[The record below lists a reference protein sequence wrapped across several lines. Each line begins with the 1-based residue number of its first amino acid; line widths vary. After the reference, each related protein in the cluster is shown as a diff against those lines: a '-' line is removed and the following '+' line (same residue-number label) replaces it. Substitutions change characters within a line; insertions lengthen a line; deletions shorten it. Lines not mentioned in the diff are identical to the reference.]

1 LFALVAHAGS
11 LPPAKI
17 AEQAPS
23 PDIREFR
30 LSGAAA
36 VHIIAVDTGASMK
49 TEGSNMAQGH
59 GELDKAALLSAE
71 EREKS
76 VVITNP
82 ARPDNPMIFVSDE
95 FEKQTGYTARESL
108 GKNCRFLQGPE
119 TDPAAVE
126 AIRAALRD
134 KREITID
141 ILNYRKDGR
150 KFWNRLRIR
159 PLYGDDGK
167 VMFFAGAQNPIPE
180 EEVRKEP
187 RAGTR
192 D

>member
-1 LFALVAHAGS
+1 MT
-11 LPPAKI
+11 
-17 AEQAPS
+17 
-23 PDIREFR
+23 
-30 LSGAAA
+30 
-36 VHIIAVDTGASMK
+36 IIALDRRAGMK
-49 TEGSNMAQGH
+49 AEGSNMAQGH
-59 GELDKAALLSAE
+59 GELEKAALLSAE

-82 ARPDNPMIFVSDE
+82 ARLDNPMIFVSDE
-95 FEKQTGYTARESL
+95 FEKQTGYTAEESL

-134 KREITID
+134 EREITID
-141 ILNYRKDGR
+141 ILNYRKDGT

-187 RAGTR
+187 RADTR

>member
-1 LFALVAHAGS
+1 MEA
-11 LPPAKI
+11 
-17 AEQAPS
+17 
-23 PDIREFR
+23 
-30 LSGAAA
+30 
-36 VHIIAVDTGASMK
+36 
-49 TEGSNMAQGH
+49 EGSIMAQGK

-95 FEKQTGYTARESL
+95 FEKQTGYSAEESL

-119 TDPAAVE
+119 TDPATVQ

-134 KREITID
+134 KKEITVD
-141 ILNYRKDGR
+141 ILNYRKDGT

-159 PLYGDDGK
+159 PLYGEDGK

-180 EEVRKEP
+180 QEVRRNP
-187 RAGTR
+187 RAGTL